1 MNICELYIK
10 GWREGKNGCADDAIS
25 GQVYNTMSGRVMM
38 RDMRG
43 GTCGFLCLADKATLR
58 PGGHVASLPL
68 RWAAEDKEQMKF
80 PSAVIVTDCEIGS
93 EMRLPR
99 VEIVADCEIGS

>member
-1 MNICELYIK
+1 
-10 GWREGKNGCADDAIS
+10 
-25 GQVYNTMSGRVMM
+25 M

-43 GTCGFLCLADKATLR
+43 GACGFLCLAEEA
-58 PGGHVASLPL
+58 HVASLPL
-68 RWAAEDKEQMKF
+68 GWAAKDEEQVRL

-99 VEIVADCEIGS
+99 AEIVADCEIGSWTKLP

>member
-1 MNICELYIK
+1 MHGRK
-10 GWREGKNGCADDAIS
+10 IS
-25 GQVYNTMSGRVMM
+25 GVI
-38 RDMRG
+38 
-43 GTCGFLCLADKATLR
+43 LCLAEEATLR

-68 RWAAEDKEQMKF
+68 RWAAEDEEQVKL

-99 VEIVADCEIGS
+99 AEIVADCEIGSWTKLP